1 MEAIVNAIIIV
12 VAEENT
18 LINTTTM
25 AINII
30 KEVIKVVLDFSV
42 QKVFSAQVVSL
53 VVKHV

>member
-30 KEVIKVVLDFSV
+30 KEVIKVVLDSSV
-42 QKVFSAQVVSL
+42 QKVSLAQVVSS